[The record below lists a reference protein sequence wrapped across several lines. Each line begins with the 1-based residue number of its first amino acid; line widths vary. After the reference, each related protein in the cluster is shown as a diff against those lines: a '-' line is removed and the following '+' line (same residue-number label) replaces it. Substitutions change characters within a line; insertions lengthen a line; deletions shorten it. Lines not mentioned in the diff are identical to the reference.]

1 MNFIFCHENVTKYL
15 DCLNFAPGKLRFVR
29 TYFKSELVIFY
40 MEISNIQTLKR
51 IKSIAFA
58 ALTLGFVAFSNLVS
72 AQGEGLFKAKCATC
86 HMTHKNSTGP
96 KLFGVRD
103 KWASGGAKEGSIY
116 QWVNNWQTA
125 AANDPYAAEV
135 SKWSPTAM
143 SAFPDLKKEDIDAIL
158 DWVDAQPDPAAAGAS
173 ADPAAGGAEGATS
186 AEPLEEENNSWIW
199 VIMGVIFVV
208 VIMAVGG
215 VRRQLSIATSDD
227 EVAAEKMTYGEEL
240 RALAWKYRLQVGL
253 VSLVVVI
260 SIIVALFQSLYSINI
275 MEGYQPSQPIA
286 FPHAQHAGI
295 NGIDCKYCHNT
306 VTKSKSASI
315 PSVNVCM
322 NCHKQIDGA
331 GKPFEGEIKKIYAA
345 AGWDKGGMKYTGKT
359 KPIVWNKVH
368 VLPEHVYFNH
378 SQHVVVGGLDCKQ
391 CHGDMTQMAETA
403 MVQPVEELNKIEGN
417 IKLTRKT
424 LTMGWCIECHGKKD
438 VAIGNGKNAY
448 YDEIHRRLKKDPK
461 LYASYLNDDGKVTV
475 NELGG
480 WECAKCHY

>member
-15 DCLNFAPGKLRFVR
+15 DCLNFAPDKLRFVR

-103 KWASGGAKEGSIY
+103 KWATGGAKEGSIY

-173 ADPAAGGAEGATS
+173 ADPAAGGAEGAIS

-227 EVAAEKMTYGEEL
+227 EAAAEKMTYGEEL

-391 CHGDMTQMAETA
+391 CHGDMTQMKETA

-448 YDEIHRRLKKDPK
+448 YDEIHRRLKQDPK
-461 LYASYLNDDGKVTV
+461 LYAQYLNDDGKVTV